1 MVALTALAV
10 TAPTIGPAAAAD
22 LASISGVIV
31 DSRGAPV
38 PGISVTAYSLSWDQ
52 YRGASSDTDGSFV
65 IDELVT
71 DEGFV
76 LNVEEYGNDAT
87 RYQRGFV
94 TGDAAHP
101 ATYDVPEAQVFE
113 AGSGPVTVVLG
124 DALLYSG
131 VVTDEA
137 GQGLPGVQV
146 TLQPEDPSPAQQGW
160 ATTGPDGAF
169 VAGGLTPGG
178 VYRVQAW
185 VRDSP
190 QAYLSGYVQADGH
203 PGDYGTATKVTLT
216 ADSPDHRIVLPD
228 AIFFRG
234 VIVDGDGA
242 PVEGVSLD
250 IDQRSGIFGTTA
262 ASDADGSFVAGGL
275 APGAQYTIHAWDS
288 QERYASGYV
297 AAGAHPLVVDQANAA
312 SFQASDDLDGLRVV
326 MVEPWQGSDDGG
338 DPVIEP
344 TPTPTQ
350 TPDPFAVSLEGGWGC
365 ALDGLGEIGW
375 SPEAQGAGAEGV
387 TVRDASGTALP
398 VTESSWGLQV
408 VGIPD
413 GTYALELDL
422 AEGYH
427 PSGDGWTQQAEGN
440 VWTMPLTF
448 EGCGTAVDPE
458 PEPEQP
464 LSSTPDPVLPA
475 AVVGVPTAPD
485 TGTWAPEGVELTFQ
499 WLRDG
504 ISIPGAVSGTY
515 TPEPGDVG
523 AMLAVAVTGS
533 KPGYTSVTRQS
544 AAVMVRPGAAPA
556 VLALP
561 ALSGTSKV
569 GSTLTATAG
578 SWSLPGVNAA
588 FQWLRDGAAISG
600 ATSSTYRLVATD
612 YGRSVAV
619 RVTTA
624 LDGYEPAT
632 ATSTSVNVAAGAAPV
647 ATVKPSVTG
656 SPAVGSTL
664 TAKPGTW
671 SLAGVALTYQ
681 WLRAGASIS
690 GATGST
696 YKVTTADYGKS
707 LSVKVTA
714 KATGYASGTATSA
727 AVTGAAGPAATATVK
742 PTVSGTGV
750 VGSTLTAKP
759 GTWSLAGVAL
769 TYQWL
774 RDGAVISGATA
785 TTYKVATADV
795 GKKVS
800 VRVTAKKAAYS
811 TGTATS
817 ATVVGLR
824 ALTATP
830 TPKISGTAK
839 VAVKLTAVP
848 GTWSPATVTLRYQW
862 LRDGVAI
869 SGATASTYTPTAS
882 DGGHRLSV
890 RVTGSRTGY
899 GSVVRTSAS
908 TAAVVAGAPAVVR
921 TKPAVTGTVKVGS
934 VLTATPG
941 TWSLGG
947 LTFSYQWLRDGAS
960 ISGQTAQTYKPVL
973 ADAGHK
979 LSVKVTARRS
989 WFGTA
994 SATSAAVAVPLLVQ
1008 SGGSVKVQNSWAAD
1022 RKITTGTKVKA
1033 VVVAP
1038 TGARLAKTEWIVGG
1052 KVVSTASTY
1061 LLTQRVSV
1069 TVRVTFTR
1077 TGYSPRALSV
1087 TFTPPS
1093 APWGPL
1099 YDTVGEFRAAGYG
1112 PYYAGTTE
1120 YARYRDSDGDRMV
1133 GE

>member
-1 MVALTALAV
+1 M
-10 TAPTIGPAAAAD
+10 
-22 LASISGVIV
+22 
-31 DSRGAPV
+31 
-38 PGISVTAYSLSWDQ
+38 
-52 YRGASSDTDGSFV
+52 
-65 IDELVT
+65 
-71 DEGFV
+71 
-76 LNVEEYGNDAT
+76 
-87 RYQRGFV
+87 
-94 TGDAAHP
+94 
-101 ATYDVPEAQVFE
+101 
-113 AGSGPVTVVLG
+113 
-124 DALLYSG
+124 
-131 VVTDEA
+131 
-137 GQGLPGVQV
+137 
-146 TLQPEDPSPAQQGW
+146 
-160 ATTGPDGAF
+160 
-169 VAGGLTPGG
+169 
-178 VYRVQAW
+178 
-185 VRDSP
+185 
-190 QAYLSGYVQADGH
+190 
-203 PGDYGTATKVTLT
+203 
-216 ADSPDHRIVLPD
+216 
-228 AIFFRG
+228 
-234 VIVDGDGA
+234 
-242 PVEGVSLD
+242 
-250 IDQRSGIFGTTA
+250 
-262 ASDADGSFVAGGL
+262 
-275 APGAQYTIHAWDS
+275 
-288 QERYASGYV
+288 
-297 AAGAHPLVVDQANAA
+297 
-312 SFQASDDLDGLRVV
+312 
-326 MVEPWQGSDDGG
+326 
-338 DPVIEP
+338 
-344 TPTPTQ
+344 
-350 TPDPFAVSLEGGWGC
+350 
-365 ALDGLGEIGW
+365 
-375 SPEAQGAGAEGV
+375 
-387 TVRDASGTALP
+387 TVRP
-398 VTESSWGLQV
+398 
-408 VGIPD
+408 
-413 GTYALELDL
+413 
-422 AEGYH
+422 
-427 PSGDGWTQQAEGN
+427 
-440 VWTMPLTF
+440 
-448 EGCGTAVDPE
+448 
-458 PEPEQP
+458 
-464 LSSTPDPVLPA
+464 
-475 AVVGVPTAPD
+475 
-485 TGTWAPEGVELTFQ
+485 
-499 WLRDG
+499 
-504 ISIPGAVSGTY
+504 
-515 TPEPGDVG
+515 
-523 AMLAVAVTGS
+523 
-533 KPGYTSVTRQS
+533 
-544 AAVMVRPGAAPA
+544 
-556 VLALP
+556 
-561 ALSGTSKV
+561 
-569 GSTLTATAG
+569 
-578 SWSLPGVNAA
+578 
-588 FQWLRDGAAISG
+588 
-600 ATSSTYRLVATD
+600 
-612 YGRSVAV
+612 
-619 RVTTA
+619 
-624 LDGYEPAT
+624 
-632 ATSTSVNVAAGAAPV
+632 GAAPV

-681 WLRAGASIS
+681 WLRAGAAIS

-947 LTFSYQWLRDGAS
+947 LTFSYQWLRDGTS

-1061 LLTQRVSV
+1061 LLTQRVAV

-1077 TGYSPRALSV
+1077 AGYNPRALSV

-1120 YARYRDSDGDRMV
+1120 YGRYRDADGDRMV